1 MLYLSE
7 VVWICCNRLRI
18 RWGFIDRFGVS
29 ILGNLGYFRWK
40 IAFSQVF
47 VRDLL
52 LDLRSRRNGRNKY
65 DEPSRQIYIYIYM
78 NLKKKKRG
86 CPSPHSN
93 FRTLPSYQWEGIY
106 FAPRNIPR
114 NTMFLTWGRRLAVAV
129 LEYWALDPADWWM
142 LHENRSKPNLCA
154 TEIISNYCSRPVCQ
168 NLHPS
173 QRRPYFVSYT
183 VLIA

>member
-1 MLYLSE
+1 MRVHWSIWCIYIRQSRLFQVKNRIFSSFCQRSSARSAIQKKRKKQVWRALS
-7 VVWICCNRLRI
+7 
-18 RWGFIDRFGVS
+18 
-29 ILGNLGYFRWK
+29 
-40 IAFSQVF
+40 
-47 VRDLL
+47 
-52 LDLRSRRNGRNKY
+52 
-65 DEPSRQIYIYIYM
+65 PIYIYM

>member
-1 MLYLSE
+1 MIWYYIIYNNIILYIIIYKLYIIKLLLYLSE

-65 DEPSRQIYIYIYM
+65 DEPSCQIYM
-78 NLKKKKRG
+78 NLKIEKKHWG

-93 FRTLPSYQWEGIY
+93 FRTLPSYQWEGIH
-106 FAPRNIPR
+106 FVPRNITKHTTKTQCFWPE
-114 NTMFLTWGRRLAVAV
+114 GD
-129 LEYWALDPADWWM
+129 ALQ
-142 LHENRSKPNLCA
+142 LLYLNIEH
-154 TEIISNYCSRPVCQ
+154 
-168 NLHPS
+168 
-173 QRRPYFVSYT
+173 
-183 VLIA
+183 

>member
-65 DEPSRQIYIYIYM
+65 DEPSCQIYM
-78 NLKKKKRG
+78 NLKIEKKHWG

-93 FRTLPSYQWEGIY
+93 FRTLPSYQWEGIH
-106 FAPRNIPR
+106 FVPRNITKQLITIGYPP
-114 NTMFLTWGRRLAVAV
+114 T
-129 LEYWALDPADWWM
+129 
-142 LHENRSKPNLCA
+142 K
-154 TEIISNYCSRPVCQ
+154 CQ
-168 NLHPS
+168 
-173 QRRPYFVSYT
+173 
-183 VLIA
+183 LIHIGLVIGLL

>member
-65 DEPSRQIYIYIYM
+65 DEPSCQIYM
-78 NLKKKKRG
+78 NLKIEKKHWG

-93 FRTLPSYQWEGIY
+93 FRTLPSYQWEGIH
-106 FAPRNIPR
+106 FVPRNI
-114 NTMFLTWGRRLAVAV
+114 TKHT
-129 LEYWALDPADWWM
+129 ADWWM

-173 QRRPYFVSYT
+173 PFLAVPSQRRPYFVSYT